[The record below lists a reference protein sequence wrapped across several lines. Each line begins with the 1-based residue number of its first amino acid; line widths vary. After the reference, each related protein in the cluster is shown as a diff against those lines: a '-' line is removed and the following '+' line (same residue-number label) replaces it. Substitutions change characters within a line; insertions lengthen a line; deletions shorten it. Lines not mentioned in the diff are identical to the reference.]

1 MSRRDQIQMSD
12 DEVRAFLAEELTVV
26 CATNGKDGFPHLM
39 PLWYVVR
46 DAADGPRMWAWTFAK
61 SQKVR
66 NLERDSRATLQ
77 VEAGTEYPELR
88 GIMLKCDVIVHPDV
102 ETVLG
107 TGLEIL
113 SRYGGGA
120 IADMPEEAKAMVA
133 KQAAKRVAF
142 EFVERERASWDHRKL
157 GGGVY

>member
-1 MSRRDQIQMSD
+1 MSRRHAITMSD
-12 DEVRAFLAEELTVV
+12 EELLAFLEQERTMVV
-26 CATNGKDGFPHLM
+26 ATIGKDGFPHLM
-39 PLWYVVR
+39 PLWYVMREGV
-46 DAADGPRMWAWTFAK
+46 DGHRMWAWTFGK

-88 GIMLKCDVIVHPDV
+88 GVMFKCDVVVHTDV
-102 ETVLG
+102 ETVLD
-107 TGLEIL
+107 TGLKIL

-120 IADMPEEAKAMVA
+120 VADMPEEAKAMVA

-142 EFVERERASWDHRKL
+142 EFVERERATWDHRKL
-157 GGGVY
+157 GDAR